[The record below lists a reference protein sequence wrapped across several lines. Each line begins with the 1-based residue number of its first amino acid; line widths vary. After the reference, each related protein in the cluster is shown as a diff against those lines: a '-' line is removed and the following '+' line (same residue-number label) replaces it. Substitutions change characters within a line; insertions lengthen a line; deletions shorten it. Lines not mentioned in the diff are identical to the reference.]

1 MRTRPGGRREAK
13 MQLHMLLWSDAKAHA
28 GADATA
34 TDATATTAKHG

>member
-1 MRTRPGGRREAK
+1 MRTRPEGRRE
-13 MQLHMLLWSDAKAHA
+13 MQIHMLLRSDAKAHA